1 MERRTFLKGFAAV
14 LAGGATAPSRAVPA
28 MEAAIP
34 EGYAMLID
42 TTTCVGCRKCEWAC
56 AQQNGLSDAPMEFF
70 EDTQVF
76 EKMRRMDENAF
87 TVVNQFA
94 PASEAEDP
102 IFVKQQ
108 CMHCLRPACVSACLV
123 GALERQPDGAVAY
136 DANKCI
142 GCRYCMVACPFE
154 VPAYEFSDP
163 LTPRVRKCS
172 LCASRLESEGKI
184 PACAEICPPMAISFG
199 KRAEILALAHEK
211 IAQEPDTYIEHVYGE
226 HEVGGTSVLYLAGM
240 PFTALGFPELG
251 TKPIPE
257 LTETIQHSVFKYGIP
272 PLLAIGLLG
281 AVMRSFGEE
290 DREEEAAALARGHDG
305 KEDAS

>member
-14 LAGGATAPSRAVPA
+14 LAGGAVGPSRAASA

-56 AQQNGLSDAPMEFF
+56 AQQNALSDEPMEFF
-70 EDTQVF
+70 EDQQIF
-76 EKMRRMDENAF
+76 EKARRMDDGAF
-87 TVVNQFA
+87 TVVNRVA
-94 PASEAEDP
+94 PGDDLENP
-102 IFVKQQ
+102 VFVKQQ

-123 GALERQPDGAVAY
+123 GALNRQPDGAVTY
-136 DANKCI
+136 DADKCI

-163 LTPRVRKCS
+163 LAPRVRKCT
-172 LCASRLESEGKI
+172 LCASELESDGKI

-199 KRAEILALAHEK
+199 KREEILKLAHEK
-211 IAQEPDTYIEHVYGE
+211 IAQEPDHYIDHVYGE

-272 PLLAIGLLG
+272 PLLAVGLLG

-290 DREEEAAALARGHDG
+290 DREHEAATLACDHEH